1 MKKLTKHYSQ
11 HMYLFVIYG
20 LFIVCLLGIFFL
32 FTYHHYKK
40 NTLEDA
46 SKDLENMC
54 ASVENS
60 VEMQLDT
67 LSTISMNLV
76 YSNAIKTN
84 FKEFSDIYR
93 KKTITNSERV
103 TSHDR
108 IDAIHDII
116 TAIIGAYQSASAI
129 NLYSMDGSC
138 VESGYFQRTSQVDF
152 KDLDWYEDTVALNG
166 HKYITA
172 PYVNRDLPA
181 RGDNQVSRKFIS
193 LVRLFLDS
201 SGQPEGIAEVVQD
214 CDQIF
219 SLASQLESQNPESS
233 VYIHN
238 SRQELVYPYQR
249 PEPET
254 DYYTTLMEFGLPEQS
269 AKMVTTG
276 GGEHLLMTWQTIP
289 AYEWTVVLAKSRE
302 SVYEPLQNFR
312 LMFFLIGGLS
322 ILLTLLICFTISRR
336 LTVPL
341 QKLTAATGKITISRV
356 LDESKVNLTSVDSN
370 IEELSKLCESIR
382 TMYEKLRSTSQ
393 EVLLSRSEETR
404 AKLQATQ
411 SLINPHF
418 LYNCLTNM
426 SVMAEEEMNEDIIH
440 MCQALCD
447 YFRYISASKEMF
459 VPLKEE
465 IFYTQ
470 RYLECM
476 QLRFHDEF
484 EYTLEIAPETE
495 EFYIPKLVTQPIVE
509 NAFKYG
515 FQIAPPWKLA
525 ISSLREGDCWSIRIE
540 DNGGALSDEKK
551 EELLHLYQNLDMK
564 EELKSMQIGGM
575 GLKNI
580 YLRLKLL
587 YGEQAIFR
595 IDNTTPHKT
604 IFTVGGPIY
613 RSREEYYEQHPQL

>member
-1 MKKLTKHYSQ
+1 MKKMTKHYSQ

-20 LFIVCLLGIFFL
+20 LFILSLLCIFFL
-32 FTYHHYKK
+32 FTYHHYKT
-40 NTLEDA
+40 NTLEEA
-46 SKDLENMC
+46 SRDLENMC

-60 VEMQLDT
+60 VEIQLDN

-84 FKEFSDIYR
+84 FREYSDLYQ
-93 KKTITNSERV
+93 KKYITASDKV
-103 TSHDR
+103 TSRER

-129 NLYSMDGSC
+129 NLYTLDGSC
-138 VESGYFQRTSQVDF
+138 VESGYFQRTTQVTLEDIG
-152 KDLDWYEDTVALNG
+152 WYQETMALNG

-172 PYVNRDLPA
+172 PYLNRDLPA
-181 RGDNQVSRKFIS
+181 RGDNQLSRKFIS

-214 CDQIF
+214 CDTVF
-219 SLASQLESQNPESS
+219 SLASQLERQNPGST
-233 VYIHN
+233 VYIYN
-238 SRQELVYPYQR
+238 SRQELVYPYHR

-254 DYYTTLMEFGLPEQS
+254 NYYAAVMEASLPEQS
-269 AKMVTTG
+269 ARMMKAG
-276 GGEHLLMTWQTIP
+276 AGESLLLTWQNIP
-289 AYEWTVVLAKSRE
+289 SYDWTVVLTKPQSA
-302 SVYEPLQNFR
+302 VYEQLHSFR
-312 LMFFLIGGLS
+312 MMFFLIGSLS
-322 ILLTLLICFTISRR
+322 ILLTLLICFSISRR

-341 QKLTAATGKITISRV
+341 QKLTAATGKITINRV
-356 LDESKVNLTSVDSN
+356 LDESKVNLTSADSN
-370 IEELSKLCESIR
+370 IEELSQLCESIR

-393 EVLLSRSEETR
+393 EVLLSKSEETR

-426 SVMAEEEMNEDIIH
+426 SVMAEEGMNDDIVR

-465 IFYTQ
+465 IFYTK

-476 QLRFHDEF
+476 QLRFCEEL
-484 EYTLEIAPETE
+484 EYTLDIAPETAD
-495 EFYIPKLVTQPIVE
+495 FYIPKLVIQPIVE
-509 NAFKYG
+509 NAFKYA
-515 FQIAPPWKLA
+515 FQIPPPWKLHIA
-525 ISSLREGDCWSIRIE
+525 SSMEEDCWTLQVE
-540 DNGGALSDEKK
+540 DNGGMLSDEKK
-551 EELLHLYQNLDMK
+551 EELLHLYRNLDMN

-580 YLRLKLL
+580 YLRLLLL
-587 YGEQAIFR
+587 YGDRAIFR
-595 IDNTTPHKT
+595 IDNTIPHKT

-613 RSREEYYEQHPQL
+613 RTREEYYEQHPHL